1 MGKNDKIKESKR
13 KACKDAIDR
22 TSNGLKGL
30 ISPFKTF
37 KRGREDPVLASLENG
52 RVQVLVVLNF
62 VVMLSFTLATTY
74 VGATTGVWGLTAAM
88 AALTLVSIAVGA
100 PFADDGQD
108 WRWVRRWLSGR
119 MRKRFEG
126 NETEIHRL
134 EAQLHTMWNEWLELD
149 GDDEGKDRMTNHL
162 YEWYKEA
169 GLPMSDEFRDLF
181 AAELGLESAR
191 RTRKALEDAV
201 YEDEE
206 ARLRR
211 LADKAVGASNGPG
224 VSYDGGRLLYDGD
237 DQRLR
242 LLVERANKIAGRM
255 ETGGGSGSGAAFVAG
270 LRVPLESLCKL
281 SVLRVKSPDNAE
293 VAELFRKSIRMFDT
307 RLDREESRLDRSVAQ
322 EARMEYEVIGGLMAW
337 SCD

>member
-1 MGKNDKIKESKR
+1 MGENDKIKEPKR

-52 RVQVLVVLNF
+52 RIQVLVVLNF
-62 VVMLSFTLATTY
+62 VVMLFFWLASIY
-74 VGATTGVWGLTAAM
+74 VGVRMGAWGFPVAMIALMFVVLPGTGL
-88 AALTLVSIAVGA
+88 
-100 PFADDGQD
+100 FADNGQN
-108 WRWVRRWLSGR
+108 WRWVRRWLLGR
-119 MRKRFEG
+119 MRKRFER

-134 EAQLHTMWNEWLELD
+134 EAQLHTMWDEWLELD

-237 DQRLR
+237 DGRLAS
-242 LLVERANKIAGRM
+242 LVDRINKISDGMDDA
-255 ETGGGSGSGAAFVAG
+255 EPGSGAAFVAG

-281 SVLRVKSPDNAE
+281 SVLRGKSPGNGE
-293 VAELFRKSIRMFDT
+293 VAGLFRKSIMMFDA
-307 RLDREESRLDRSVAQ
+307 RLDREESRLDRSVAA
-322 EARMEYEVIGGLMAW
+322 EARMEYEVLGGLME
-337 SCD
+337 

>member
-1 MGKNDKIKESKR
+1 MGDKIKESKR
-13 KACKDAIDR
+13 KACKDAINR

-52 RVQVLVVLNF
+52 RVQVLVLLNF
-62 VVMLSFTLATTY
+62 VVGCLLTLASIY
-74 VGATTGVWGLTAAM
+74 VGWRMGVWGLFVAM
-88 AALTLVSIAVGA
+88 ITLMFAFLPTIQ
-100 PFADDGQD
+100 FADNGQN
-108 WRWVRRWLSGR
+108 WRWVRRWLLGR
-119 MRKRFEG
+119 MRKRFER

-134 EAQLHTMWNEWLELD
+134 EAQLHAMWNEWLELD
-149 GDDEGKDRMTNHL
+149 GDDEGKYRMTNHL

-191 RTRKALEDAV
+191 RTKKALEDAV

-237 DQRLR
+237 DGRLAS
-242 LLVERANKIAGRM
+242 LVDRINKISDGMDDA
-255 ETGGGSGSGAAFVAG
+255 EPGSGVAFVAE

-281 SVLRVKSPDNAE
+281 SVLRGKSPGNDEIAG
-293 VAELFRKSIRMFDT
+293 LFHKSIGLFDA
-307 RLDREESRLDRSVAQ
+307 RLDREESRLDGLAFERAS
-322 EARMEYEVIGGLMAW
+322 MEYEVLGSLLA
-337 SCD
+337 

>member
-52 RVQVLVVLNF
+52 RVQVIVVLNF

-74 VGATTGVWGLTAAM
+74 VGASTGVWGLTAAM

-100 PFADDGQD
+100 PFADDAQD
-108 WRWVRRWLSGR
+108 WRWVRRWLLGK

-134 EAQLHTMWNEWLELD
+134 EAQLRALWNEWLEWLELD
-149 GDDEGKDRMTNHL
+149 GDDAGKDRMTNHL
-162 YEWYKEA
+162 YNWYKEA
-169 GLPMSDEFRDLF
+169 ELPMSDEFRDLF

-191 RTRKALEDAV
+191 KTEKALKNTV

-206 ARLRR
+206 ARLCR
-211 LADKAVGASNGPG
+211 LTDKAVGASNGLG

-237 DQRLR
+237 DGRLASIVGR
-242 LLVERANKIAGRM
+242 INKISDRM
-255 ETGGGSGSGAAFVAG
+255 DDAEPGSGAAFVAG

-293 VAELFRKSIRMFDT
+293 VAELFCKSIRMFDA
-307 RLDREESRLDRSVAQ
+307 RLDREESRLDRSVAEQ
-322 EARMEYEVIGGLMAW
+322 ARMEYGVIGGLMA
-337 SCD
+337 

>member
-1 MGKNDKIKESKR
+1 MGENDKIKESKR
-13 KACKDAIDR
+13 KACKDAVDR

-62 VVMLSFTLATTY
+62 AVMLSFTLASIYRMET
-74 VGATTGVWGLTAAM
+74 WGLPVAM
-88 AALTLVSIAVGA
+88 IALMFAVPPVS
-100 PFADDGQD
+100 FADNGQN
-108 WRWVRRWLSGR
+108 WRWVRRWLLGR
-119 MRKRFEG
+119 MRKKFER

-134 EAQLHTMWNEWLELD
+134 EAQLHIMWNEWLELG

-162 YEWYKEA
+162 YDWYKEA

-191 RTRKALEDAV
+191 RAGKALEDAV

-211 LADKAVGASNGPG
+211 LADQGVGASNGPG

-237 DQRLR
+237 DGRLAS
-242 LLVERANKIAGRM
+242 LVDRINKISDGMDDA
-255 ETGGGSGSGAAFVAG
+255 EPGSGAAFVAG

-281 SVLRVKSPDNAE
+281 SVLRGKSPGNDE
-293 VAELFRKSIRMFDT
+293 VAGLLRKSIRMFDA
-307 RLDREESRLDRSVAQ
+307 RLDREESRLDRSVAA
-322 EARMEYEVIGGLMAW
+322 EARMEYEVLGGLME
-337 SCD
+337 

>member
-1 MGKNDKIKESKR
+1 MGENDKIKESKR

-22 TSNGLKGL
+22 TSNGLNGL

-52 RVQVLVVLNF
+52 RVQVLVLLNF
-62 VVMLSFTLATTY
+62 IVMFSFSLALIY
-74 VGATTGVWGLTAAM
+74 VGVRMGACGL
-88 AALTLVSIAVGA
+88 
-100 PFADDGQD
+100 PFAIIGTMIALMFALIPVSFADNGQN
-108 WRWVRRWLSGR
+108 WRWVRRWLLGR
-119 MRKRFEG
+119 MRKRFER

-134 EAQLHTMWNEWLELD
+134 EAQLHTMWDEWLELD
-149 GDDEGKDRMTNHL
+149 GDDKGKDRMTNHL
-162 YEWYKEA
+162 YDWYKEA

-237 DQRLR
+237 DGRLAS
-242 LLVERANKIAGRM
+242 LVDRINKISDGMDDA
-255 ETGGGSGSGAAFVAG
+255 EPGSGAAFVAG

-281 SVLRVKSPDNAE
+281 SVLRGKSPGNGE
-293 VAELFRKSIRMFDT
+293 VAGLFRKSIMMFDA
-307 RLDREESRLDRSVAQ
+307 RLDREESRLDRSVAA
-322 EARMEYEVIGGLMAW
+322 EARMEYEVLGGLME
-337 SCD
+337 